1 MIVLDQ
7 LTPNVV
13 ARMRTLRPTPSY
25 YTIIADNPNMEKLF
39 KIVNLKMFL

>member
-7 LTPNVV
+7 LSPNVV

-25 YTIIADNPNMEKLF
+25 YTIIADNANMERLF
-39 KIVNLKMFL
+39 KIVSRTQ